1 MSESVPDI
9 PEDPTSRLKV
19 PPHSVEAE
27 QSVLGALMLNNEA
40 WFNIADKIEARDFFR
55 AAHQI
60 IFEVMGELA
69 NDNQALDAVTISEAL
84 QSRGL
89 IDKAG
94 GNVYL
99 AELVESVPGA
109 SNIVAYAD
117 IVREHS
123 TFRQLI
129 QTAFNISDSAFL
141 PEGRK
146 AAELLDT
153 AEQAV
158 FQIAEGRLKEDG
170 PRHVVPLLTD
180 AVNRIETLYRTRDP
194 ITGLATGY
202 HDLDRMTAG
211 LQNSDLVI
219 VASRPSMGKTSL
231 ALNFAEHAIMQE
243 GEGTVLFFSLEQPA
257 EQLILRMLSS
267 LGHIDQ
273 TRMRTGELSD
283 DDWPRFTS
291 AVSQLKD
298 RSLYID
304 DTPALSPNDI
314 RTRAR
319 RVSREAGGL
328 KMIVVDYMQLMKS
341 SEKHE
346 NRASEISEI
355 SRSLKAIAKE
365 MRCPLVALSQ
375 LNRSLENRPDKRP
388 YMSDLRESGAIEQ
401 DADVIFF
408 IYRDEVYNEDSQ
420 DKGLAE
426 IIISKQR
433 NGPIGTIRL
442 TFIGNLTKFEN
453 YTPTDSYDAFV
464 Q

>member
-1 MSESVPDI
+1 MSESVPEI
-9 PEDPTSRLKV
+9 REDPTSRLKV

-27 QSVLGALMLNNEA
+27 QSVLGALMLNNDA

-69 NDNQALDAVTISEAL
+69 EDNQALDAVTISEAL

-129 QTAFNISDSAFL
+129 QTAANISDSAFL

-146 AAELLDT
+146 ADELLDA

-158 FQIAEGRLKEDG
+158 FQIAEGRLKEGG
-170 PRHVVPLLTD
+170 PRHVVPLLAD

-283 DDWPRFTS
+283 EDWPRFTS

-298 RSLYID
+298 RALFID

-375 LNRSLENRPDKRP
+375 LNRSLESRPDKRP

-433 NGPIGTIRL
+433 NGPIGTVRL

>member
-1 MSESVPDI
+1 MPEPISEI
-9 PEDPTSRLKV
+9 REDPTSRLKV

-27 QSVLGALMLNNEA
+27 QSVLGALMLNNDA
-40 WFNIADKIEARDFFR
+40 WFNIADKIEARDFYR

-60 IFEVMGELA
+60 IFEAMGELA
-69 NDNQALDAVTISEAL
+69 NDNQPLDAVTLSEAL

-129 QTAFNISDSAFL
+129 QTASNISDSAFL

-146 AAELLDT
+146 AAELLDA

-158 FQIAEGRLKEDG
+158 FQIAEGRLKDG
-170 PRHVVPLLTD
+170 GPQHVVPLLTD

-202 HDLDRMTAG
+202 PDLDRMTAG
-211 LQNSDLVI
+211 LQNSDLII

-231 ALNFAEHAIMQE
+231 ALNFAEHAVMQD
-243 GEGTVLFFSLEQPA
+243 GDGTVLFFSLEQPA

-298 RSLYID
+298 RALYID

-319 RVSREAGGL
+319 RVSRESGGL

-341 SEKHE
+341 
-346 NRASEISEI
+346 
-355 SRSLKAIAKE
+355 
-365 MRCPLVALSQ
+365 
-375 LNRSLENRPDKRP
+375 
-388 YMSDLRESGAIEQ
+388 
-401 DADVIFF
+401 
-408 IYRDEVYNEDSQ
+408 
-420 DKGLAE
+420 
-426 IIISKQR
+426 
-433 NGPIGTIRL
+433 
-442 TFIGNLTKFEN
+442 
-453 YTPTDSYDAFV
+453 
-464 Q
+464 